1 MLVLA
6 RQSSRSRE
14 ERALACSLVRSNGRT
29 EEELSLLLDL
39 IGRKEERAYSFLVG
53 RSCRHRAMSV
63 IMVFVPSLD
72 WKDEVDRRT
81 SSLPLACSSINQ
93 SNREDGESV
102 HSLVRSIT
110 EGRARL
116 FLVGRSC
123 RHRLMS
129 IVTWFVLC
137 PFDWKNELARSL

>member
-1 MLVLA
+1 MDGEWMNEIERRASERVLVLA

-39 IGRKEERAYSFLVG
+39 IGRKNE
-53 RSCRHRAMSV
+53 
-63 IMVFVPSLD
+63 
-72 WKDEVDRRT
+72 
-81 SSLPLACSSINQ
+81 LAATCLLLNQ
-93 SNREDGESV
+93 SNREEGESV

-123 RHRLMS
+123 RHHLMS